1 MSPTPF
7 IARHE
12 PSECG
17 FTTLG
22 KPSFDHWRDLKAV
35 LPSFQSHVLPHH
47 LQLSLITLT
56 ILNRASTNNPEMPA
70 PLPQIT
76 TPPSTITLIDLVGR
90 QQITTISVIASSTPS
105 GVSSGNDNSEKKPFP
120 VAVAIP
126 ALVGGMAAAFG
137 AFGLWWWC
145 SKRNKKQRRVSS
157 VYDLP
162 SFLTVASALFAR
174 VELERCGKEAD
185 RQERWEAAQRKKQRQ
200 RANSAGRPSIASS
213 RGPSATNLKN
223 LAEKDII
230 PPVPALP
237 KHYPTHGE
245 KQSPASGGYGYAQQQ
260 QQPQQVQGYGH
271 AYGADPYYQPPAS
284 DVPRAQYPHGYAPQ
298 PTIDGPISPTY
309 SDHSAN
315 SGNSSA
321 SASTSA
327 TSTSD
332 PSTSTKEKK
341 TSPTKSGS
349 RSTARVAVADSAA
362 ATAGLDASIRYQPK
376 KPSPLALK
384 AMEDKK
390 KAEAARYG
398 EQEMLAVPEQYQQG
412 GGRGGRNVMSG
423 EWGVALGSPN
433 HDPSAQFSFAD
444 QQQQQ
449 SQYINEGSGKDVSRY
464 SNDPYLAQN
473 RVPSGHYSNDPYAGY
488 HDPVSNA
495 GQKSNW
501 V

>member
-1 MSPTPF
+1 LYFFSSFYYILLLLRPF
-7 IARHE
+7 FILVE
-12 PSECG
+12 IV
-17 FTTLG
+17 
-22 KPSFDHWRDLKAV
+22 SFG
-35 LPSFQSHVLPHH
+35 
-47 LQLSLITLT
+47 
-56 ILNRASTNNPEMPA
+56 E
-70 PLPQIT
+70 
-76 TPPSTITLIDLVGR
+76 
-90 QQITTISVIASSTPS
+90 
-105 GVSSGNDNSEKKPFP
+105 
-120 VAVAIP
+120 
-126 ALVGGMAAAFG
+126 
-137 AFGLWWWC
+137 
-145 SKRNKKQRRVSS
+145 
-157 VYDLP
+157 
-162 SFLTVASALFAR
+162 
-174 VELERCGKEAD
+174 EAD

-223 LAEKDII
+223 LAEKDVI

-260 QQPQQVQGYGH
+260 PQQGYGH
-271 AYGADPYYQPPAS
+271 AYGADPYYQPPAA

-298 PTIDGPISPTY
+298 PTIDGPISATY

-362 ATAGLDASIRYQPK
+362 ATAGLDANVRYQPK

-398 EQEMLAVPEQYQQG
+398 DQEMLAVPEQYQQG
-412 GGRGGRNVMSG
+412 NGGGRNVMSG

-449 SQYINEGSGKDVSRY
+449 SQYVNEGSGKDVSRY